1 MLKKLSLLLF
11 AMMFVGALSAQNLIV
26 THEGQPIESGST
38 FEVSAEGMVEEL
50 NIAFEVVNGMS
61 EVLTITCVKVE
72 VSTVENTLNYFCW
85 GQCLSPEVYESTM
98 RMEPGVPAE
107 FSAHYM
113 PLEME
118 GITSMKYIF
127 TDAANTE
134 EFVININFIYPN
146 TISVTDYF
154 SNEVFSNA
162 YPSPATDKIC
172 FDYDFPTDVNKAM
185 VVIYNMMGQEV
196 IRKDIN
202 SHFGQLVIDV
212 NNLNDGI
219 YFYSLVVNNKT
230 VKSNKIIIH

>member
-1 MLKKLSLLLF
+1 
-11 AMMFVGALSAQNLIV
+11 
-26 THEGQPIESGST
+26 
-38 FEVSAEGMVEEL
+38 
-50 NIAFEVVNGMS
+50 
-61 EVLTITCVKVE
+61 
-72 VSTVENTLNYFCW
+72 
-85 GQCLSPEVYESTM
+85 
-98 RMEPGVPAE
+98 
-107 FSAHYM
+107 
-113 PLEME
+113 
-118 GITSMKYIF
+118 MKYIF
-127 TDAANTE
+127 TDAANLE

-162 YPSPATDKIC
+162 YPSPATDKVC